1 MASEEPNKQIENDT
15 QSEEFVFMR
24 EEIKSRPINRK
35 HLARNTLLAAIS
47 ALVFGL
53 VACVTFALLA
63 PFVLDRLAPEEEP
76 EEVPVIINFPEE
88 TVEEEMTPED
98 MLTVADEEQEE
109 AEENAEMLAYLEE
122 KDIENIL
129 SSITFTVNDYQE
141 LYRSMA
147 EIAEEAMRSMVRVT
161 PVKSGTDIFN
171 NIYQYDSELSGLIVA
186 DSEENLYIAT
196 RYSAVKGF
204 ETIVVTFVNDIQA
217 EAELFDFDSNVDICV
232 LTVSKDKLNEMTKEK
247 IKIVSFSSSASA
259 TLIGSPVIAIGTP
272 MGNYGSVNYG
282 IVTSNTGSINV
293 TDNIYKQVVTNIYGS
308 QNASG
313 VIINLKGDVLAYT
326 DAKFATSDTK
336 NIICGIG
343 ITELRRTIE
352 RLVSGVDT
360 VLLGINCADVPSEAI
375 LLGIPDGCYVTSV
388 GLDTPALYAGI
399 QSGDVITKIGD
410 VSITRFAEFLNAIRN
425 IPLDTDTT
433 ITIKRNVQDTYKE
446 MVYNISF
453 SKYNK

>member
-1 MASEEPNKQIENDT
+1 MASEEQNKQTENDRE
-15 QSEEFVFMR
+15 SEEFVFMR
-24 EEIKSRPINRK
+24 EEIKARPINRK

-63 PFVLDRLAPEEEP
+63 PFVVDRLAPDEEP
-76 EEVPVIINFPEE
+76 EEVPVVINFPEE

-98 MLTVADEEQEE
+98 MLTEADEEEE
-109 AEENAEMLAYLEE
+109 AQEENAELFAFLEE
-122 KDIENIL
+122 QELKNIL
-129 SSITFTVNDYQE
+129 SSVKFTVNDYQE
-141 LYRSMA
+141 LYQSMS
-147 EIAEEAMRSMVRVT
+147 EIAASSMKSIVRVT

-171 NIYQYDSELSGLIVA
+171 NIYQYSSELSGFIVA
-186 DSEENLYIAT
+186 ESEENIYIAT

-204 ETIVVTFVNDIQA
+204 DNIVVTFINDIQA
-217 EAELFDFDSNVDICV
+217 QAVLYNYDSNVDIGI
-232 LTVSKDKLNEMTKEK
+232 LTVSMDSLNEVTKES
-247 IKIVSFSSSASA
+247 IDIVSFSSSASS
-259 TLIGSPVIAIGTP
+259 TLVGSPVIAIGTP

-282 IVTSNTGSINV
+282 IVTSNTGNINV
-293 TDNIYKQVVTNIYGS
+293 TDNIYKQIVTNIYGS

-326 DAKFATSDTK
+326 DVKFSSADTK
-336 NIICGIG
+336 NLVSGIG

-352 RLVSGVDT
+352 RLVGGTDT
-360 VLLGINCADVPSEAI
+360 VLLGITCADVPSEAI
-375 LLGIPDGCYVTSV
+375 LLGIPDGCYVLSV

-410 VSITRFAEFLNAIRN
+410 TGVTRFTEFLNAMRS
-425 IPLDTDTT
+425 IPLDTKTT
-433 ITIKRNVQDTYKE
+433 ITVQRNVQDTYKE
-446 MVYNISF
+446 MVFDIQF